1 MHHGRVTPGHVR
13 AGAMLLV
20 LCLLS
25 VAMPAASHAG
35 APADREFKEC
45 HHCPLMVGIPA
56 GRFPM
61 GSPASEK
68 GRFDSE
74 GPCHEVTVKAFAIG
88 KYPVT
93 SAEFLAFLKDSG
105 YQPVP
110 CNPTLGMG
118 WQSPGGGR
126 ASPPYDGDLPRWPAV
141 CLNWQD
147 ANAYTAWL
155 NEQAR
160 KERPA
165 SARASGPYRLP
176 TEAEWEYAARAGT
189 TTARWWGDDIGVAHA
204 NCNGCGSEWDNRL
217 YAEVDSF
224 APNPFGLYGMLGNAW
239 EWTEDCWHQ
248 SYDGAPTDGS
258 AWVAPDCGEHV
269 IRGGSWHNLPVFVR
283 SAARARS
290 GRDTGDNDYSGLAGF
305 RVARDLP

>member
-1 MHHGRVTPGHVR
+1 MQSDARHGL
-13 AGAMLLV
+13 A
-20 LCLLS
+20 
-25 VAMPAASHAG
+25 
-35 APADREFKEC
+35 
-45 HHCPLMVGIPA
+45 IA
-56 GRFPM
+56 GRR
-61 GSPASEK
+61 A
-68 GRFDSE
+68 
-74 GPCHEVTVKAFAIG
+74 
-88 KYPVT
+88 
-93 SAEFLAFLKDSG
+93 
-105 YQPVP
+105 
-110 CNPTLGMG
+110 
-118 WQSPGGGR
+118 

-189 TTARWWGDDIGVAHA
+189 TTARWWGDEIGVAKA

-224 APNPFGLYGMLGNAW
+224 APNPFGLYSMLGNAW

-258 AWVAPDCGEHV
+258 AWVEPDCSEHV
-269 IRGGSWHNLPVFVR
+269 IRGGSWHNLPVSCGR
-283 SAARARS
+283 RRAPAADATRATTIIQALPDSAS
-290 GRDTGDNDYSGLAGF
+290 
-305 RVARDLP
+305 